1 MTKTSDLPGW
11 ERPDVLEDGLPVC
24 FASLAGSWVVE
35 HDSGVRSWIDN
46 IGHRLWLPGMWG
58 ERIDRETA
66 YANADRIVR
75 HAVDALLALDGR
87 LPDRRDT
94 VWAGE
99 CETIARLMGEPSDEA
114 PRLRRP
120 AAPAVPGDLTV
131 LLRTYRSPV
140 TPAVASDMSALL
152 RAYWLGRLHEIN
164 HRYDPEYDWATARTI
179 GERYGLNAD
188 SLPSLS
194 VEATRLLADQLTVP
208 GKPEKQIRKAGNRT

>member
-24 FASLAGSWVVE
+24 FASLAGSWVME

-58 ERIDRETA
+58 ERINGETA

-75 HAVDALLALDGR
+75 HAVDALLVLDGR

-120 AAPAVPGDLTV
+120 AAPAVAG
-131 LLRTYRSPV
+131 
-140 TPAVASDMSALL
+140 DMSALL

-164 HRYDPEYDWATARTI
+164 HRYDPEDDWATARTI
-179 GERYGLNAD
+179 GKRYGLTDN
-188 SLPSLS
+188 LPALS
-194 VEATRLLADQLTVP
+194 VEATRLLAEQLTVP
-208 GKPEKQIRKAGNRT
+208 GKPEKQIRKAGKRT

>member
-1 MTKTSDLPGW
+1 MTKISDLPGW

-24 FASLAGSWVVE
+24 FATLAGSWVME

-58 ERIDRETA
+58 ERINRETA

-75 HAVDALLALDGR
+75 HAVDALLTLDGR

-114 PRLRRP
+114 PRLR
-120 AAPAVPGDLTV
+120 
-131 LLRTYRSPV
+131 SPV
-140 TPAVASDMSALL
+140 APAVASDMSALL
-152 RAYWLGRLHEIN
+152 RAYWLGRLHEVN
-164 HRYDPEYDWATARTI
+164 HRYDPEDDWETARTI
-179 GERYGLNAD
+179 GERYGLSAD
-188 SLPSLS
+188 NLPSLS
-194 VEATRLLADQLTVP
+194 VEATRLLAKQLAN
-208 GKPEKQIRKAGNRT
+208 AGNQRRKQT